1 MSDTTVG
8 SLPVHD
14 VVDIKANM
22 RGDRCVLSTLTDII
36 VCAVPLIGPNDIIKR
51 ARFAKVQ
58 ALAVGANACVFF
70 VRDELCTMDL
80 YTGRVE
86 RYMRCPPGSN
96 NSVGMLLM
104 PQHNIVLGVTNRLIR
119 SYSPKWYNG
128 ATNRVDSV
136 SVGQTTPTST
146 SLIASAVCSPS
157 MLLLL
162 SRTSE
167 LYICSFDTH
176 VSGLKWYNVGT
187 GRPDHG
193 EELKNDALATA
204 LERGPA
210 LTHADWA
217 KINIDGLSLTHFVQA
232 GSFYFRPAMDAAPR
246 LDIMDKKFVVNT
258 YALSEHFYAYESRDE
273 IVVCNLQGQ
282 ERSRHTISS
291 LPLRELQVS
300 RRGDIAFND
309 AEGNTVVQPIDSVQ
323 RMVESSLSHIILADY
338 MMIGR
343 GVGDVRSLFYRN
355 WHAEVRARILSAGQ

>member
-1 MSDTTVG
+1 MSNNTTVG

-14 VVDIKANM
+14 VVDIKTNV
-22 RGDRCVLSTLTDII
+22 RGDRCVLSTLTDVI
-36 VCAVPLIGPNDIIKR
+36 VCTVPLIGPNDIIKR

-58 ALAVGANACVFF
+58 ALAVGANTCVFF

-86 RYMRCPPGSN
+86 RYMRCPPGSE

-104 PQHNIVLGVTNRLIR
+104 PQDNIVLGVTNHMIR

-128 ATNRVDSV
+128 ATNRVDNV
-136 SVGQTTPTST
+136 SVGQAAPTS
-146 SLIASAVCSPS
+146 LASAACSPS
-157 MLLLL
+157 ILLLL

-187 GRPDHG
+187 ARPDHG

-217 KINIDGLSLTHFVQA
+217 KIDMDGLSLTHFVQA
-232 GSFYFRPAMDAAPR
+232 GPFYFRPAMDAPPR
-246 LDIMDKKFVVNT
+246 LHTMGKKFGVNT

-291 LPLRELQVS
+291 PPLRELQVS

-323 RMVESSLSHIILADY
+323 RVIEPSLSHIILADY

-343 GVGDVRSLFYRN
+343 GVGDVRSRFYRN
-355 WHAEVRARILSAGQ
+355 WHAEARARILSVGQYM